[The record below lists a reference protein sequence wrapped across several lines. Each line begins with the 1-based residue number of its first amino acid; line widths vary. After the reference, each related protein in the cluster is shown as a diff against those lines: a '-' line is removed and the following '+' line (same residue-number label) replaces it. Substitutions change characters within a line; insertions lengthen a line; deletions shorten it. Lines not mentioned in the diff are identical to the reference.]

1 MICLHAKYKTD
12 GIHEIRP
19 ASRLAWKSDMHC
31 SCIASIVNGN
41 KVSYC
46 AFSICVLEEKER
58 KRDVQRGPGRK
69 AIFRTT
75 AKDRKSIYVRSVWKL
90 MICLQD
96 RGTLS
101 HLEPRLPAPLGPMM
115 QVNFLRTREG
125 REASVLRGSCYNDSM
140 STRHISDVSN
150 CFCRRSNSVC
160 WTIVTSFQLAI
171 SNWLSVFWL
180 CAAFTRLD
188 LDCWNNKKVRPERSD
203 FHLALVRPGSLHTDC
218 QHIS

>member
-1 MICLHAKYKTD
+1 MQNKTKRKKSSMICLHAKYKTD

-115 QVNFLRTREG
+115 QVNFLRTQEA
-125 REASVLRGSCYNDSM
+125 REASVLLGSCYNASM
-140 STRHISDVSN
+140 STRHISKDVSN

-160 WTIVTSFQLAI
+160 
-171 SNWLSVFWL
+171 
-180 CAAFTRLD
+180 
-188 LDCWNNKKVRPERSD
+188 
-203 FHLALVRPGSLHTDC
+203 
-218 QHIS
+218 

>member
-1 MICLHAKYKTD
+1 
-12 GIHEIRP
+12 
-19 ASRLAWKSDMHC
+19 MHC

-115 QVNFLRTREG
+115 QVNFLRTQEA
-125 REASVLRGSCYNDSM
+125 REASVLLGSCYNASM
-140 STRHISDVSN
+140 STRHISKDVSN

-160 WTIVTSFQLAI
+160 WTIVASFQLAI
-171 SNWLSVFWL
+171 SLLTLRSFHPLGPWLL
-180 CAAFTRLD
+180 EQQKGAAWKVQFSPCPGTTWVTAYRLSTRL
-188 LDCWNNKKVRPERSD
+188 LN
-203 FHLALVRPGSLHTDC
+203 
-218 QHIS
+218 ISKDMQRRQKRELQGL